1 MRFWRVW
8 LLASLVVVCILPG
21 CSTQEPDEAIH
32 TSLTQK
38 SPDEISENVQI
49 TQWNLNTVDFE
60 LWAAKVLRWEKTH
73 LTLAD
78 SVYIKSYNPDGSLK
92 STLVADSA
100 RMDEKNNLIIGK
112 GHVRV
117 DSDNGVMKADY
128 ARWDRNTD
136 EMKAKGNIVLIRGE
150 NTLYGNELQTDIR
163 LDRIEI
169 VDVSAKGTVN
179 EEDFTW

>member
-1 MRFWRVW
+1 
-8 LLASLVVVCILPG
+8 
-21 CSTQEPDEAIH
+21 
-32 TSLTQK
+32 
-38 SPDEISENVQI
+38 
-49 TQWNLNTVDFE
+49 
-60 LWAAKVLRWEKTH
+60 
-73 LTLAD
+73 
-78 SVYIKSYNPDGSLK
+78 
-92 STLVADSA
+92 
-100 RMDEKNNLIIGK
+100 MDEKNNLIIGK